1 MKHKGFI
8 SKITQNF
15 LNWVH
20 Q

>member
-15 LNWVH
+15 LNWVN